1 MNFQFYFHK
10 KLHLIF
16 INLVWEAT
24 DAPFSFQIFPQKLL
38 IRRRG
43 GHAGTQ
49 VVAGIVMGTKTRGG
63 GNPTFWLPD
72 LTSKMLPEAQPDMNF
87 WLLKPEIPGKP
98 GEKADI
104 FVSRTWEIV
113 PDPNPTFVTRA
124 HH

>member
-1 MNFQFYFHK
+1 
-10 KLHLIF
+10 
-16 INLVWEAT
+16 
-24 DAPFSFQIFPQKLL
+24 
-38 IRRRG
+38 
-43 GHAGTQ
+43 
-49 VVAGIVMGTKTRGG
+49 MGTETRGG

-87 WLLKPEIPGKP
+87 WLLKPESTGKP